1 MPSPATRQ
9 LTHSVRPHRR
19 ARWVVAC
26 ASLLVTVTGSGC
38 SDDATA
44 NAAERGA
51 ATAAGATGPTAH
63 TGADGSTGSTGAT
76 GADGTAGTPATNGV
90 GAPSPAASTPPSVG
104 DLPDPA
110 PGVAADAPLAPAE
123 SGLPAGSPTNSR
135 GAAITLD
142 ETALLACANNQFAWV
157 FLRQGDRPRA
167 EASLTVAA
175 ARAEASAIAEIAS
188 QAVQLRTAA
197 TATEPGATVDAFLD
211 LCTQRGFEA

>member
-9 LTHSVRPHRR
+9 LTRRVRPHRR
-19 ARWVVAC
+19 ARWLVAC
-26 ASLLVTVTGSGC
+26 ASLLMTATGSGC